1 MRYLKALIIGLF
13 VCLTPYIVRADSGG
27 PMLTSYDVIVTNVE
41 GADLVDINYD
51 GNKSTIKIKKH
62 LDYDTII
69 KEIYSEEYI
78 NNELYGYSGKESAYV
93 KLSDVKIYGNYNLS
107 DFDNYGKGKIY
118 VYKEGAY
125 LYKGPSVIYGKVDG
139 EVMIPIGEEL
149 DYQYRDDLF
158 AYVTYNGVSG
168 WIIIDTMYAS
178 PYEDEVSA
186 LVSTKDKGEL
196 YTIEDTYLYT
206 LPEHGEKK
214 EVFIPKGT
222 IVNFQYRY
230 YYNKAYYVEYNGTSG
245 WIIDKVGIMEN
256 NLKLFTHLKSVDICE
271 KAESKCTKVVGKISK
286 NKIVPIEYGVYKDG
300 TWYYVKYNDIKGYVY
315 LEYYYE
321 GSVETSYETKYE
333 LKKDAK
339 LYSDIYGS
347 ETDMTIDAGE
357 INIDFNVFDNGDYT
371 KDIVWLH
378 IYDGKNIGWI
388 KVNNSEIEMVDPI
401 EEEPVNEEPG
411 SPNSKNKDINITL
424 SFNDILIYSVLGA
437 VALSITIIVIIKLV
451 NKKKEVKLEEVK
463 KEETENKE

>member
-168 WIIIDTMYAS
+168 WIIIDTMYVQRKIKEN
-178 PYEDEVSA
+178 YI
-186 LVSTKDKGEL
+186 LLKIHI
-196 YTIEDTYLYT
+196 YIHYQNM
-206 LPEHGEKK
+206 EKK
-214 EVFIPKGT
+214 KRRLF
-222 IVNFQYRY
+222 
-230 YYNKAYYVEYNGTSG
+230 
-245 WIIDKVGIMEN
+245 
-256 NLKLFTHLKSVDICE
+256 LK
-271 KAESKCTKVVGKISK
+271 
-286 NKIVPIEYGVYKDG
+286 
-300 TWYYVKYNDIKGYVY
+300 
-315 LEYYYE
+315 
-321 GSVETSYETKYE
+321 E
-333 LKKDAK
+333 L
-339 LYSDIYGS
+339 
-347 ETDMTIDAGE
+347 
-357 INIDFNVFDNGDYT
+357 
-371 KDIVWLH
+371 
-378 IYDGKNIGWI
+378 
-388 KVNNSEIEMVDPI
+388 
-401 EEEPVNEEPG
+401 
-411 SPNSKNKDINITL
+411 
-424 SFNDILIYSVLGA
+424 
-437 VALSITIIVIIKLV
+437 
-451 NKKKEVKLEEVK
+451 
-463 KEETENKE
+463 